1 VVDSAL
7 DVTTPIVGTVF
18 SLTPSPLNADDYAT
32 ILSEIVPQFFSAERA
47 ELVYDTPVLGTE
59 TPLPF
64 HLDIAIV
71 PFGLVVPSE
80 FLGNVPLLA
89 YSEVIGEVISKMSIH
104 YLSMHDD
111 AVLNDLGSL
120 SY

>member
-1 VVDSAL
+1 V
-7 DVTTPIVGTVF
+7 
-18 SLTPSPLNADDYAT
+18 LN
-32 ILSEIVPQFFSAERA
+32 VKFQ
-47 ELVYDTPVLGTE
+47 LVYDTPVLGTK
-59 TPLPF
+59 TPLPS

-71 PFGLVVPSE
+71 PFGLIVHSE
-80 FLGNVPLLA
+80 YLGNVPK
-89 YSEVIGEVISKMSIH
+89 VIGEVISKMSIH